1 MVFEIVFFSR
11 EWFALNFFFLFD
23 SIDLVLRISHLLKAH
38 ACYSQEGFQSSWS
51 QDSGRQ
57 CVSERSR
64 NKIKLLSTINL
75 MLSMK
80 QNICYEQNC

>member
-38 ACYSQEGFQSSWS
+38 ACYSQEGFQSS
-51 QDSGRQ
+51 
-57 CVSERSR
+57 
-64 NKIKLLSTINL
+64 
-75 MLSMK
+75 
-80 QNICYEQNC
+80 